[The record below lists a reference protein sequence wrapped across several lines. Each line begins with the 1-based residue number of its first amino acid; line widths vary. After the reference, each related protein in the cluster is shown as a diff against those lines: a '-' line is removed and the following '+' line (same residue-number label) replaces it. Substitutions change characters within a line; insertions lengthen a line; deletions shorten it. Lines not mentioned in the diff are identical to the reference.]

1 MATPTNIAETSFQDD
16 FGIRKAPPLRLPSP
30 GRFTKLRSQEHIDQI
45 VLHDRQDSVE
55 LNYVVQLLSQVD
67 DQDSKLSDVLQSRSW
82 EEISQDEEENAEE
95 RERKLPSS
103 AVAYQDFMN
112 AFISLLLQFLDSIG
126 EVKRHQDPH
135 NIIHSL
141 MASRQCPDVRLFKRV
156 EIDPTLV
163 ASCLPETENSRVYK
177 NIPVN
182 QLARFCD
189 IAVLKFLSTVTE
201 HTSIR
206 AVTWALD
213 YLQNLLNSM
222 ISSLNSLH
230 SFGWYGA
237 PSMRIKKGTTL
248 SLPIPTG
255 PLPNLPGPPPLP
267 PVVVVRSPPR
277 SPSRSPSRSSSR
289 SPEPFSSLASA
300 SRSALPSSATPT
312 ASNLD
317 LILPETG
324 QRSPISSPHLPHL
337 QPQQQH
343 PVVSGKV
350 TPQTPG
356 NSDSFLGA
364 HHAYQAAGSS
374 PLMGGATTKGSQ
386 RFGSET
392 GRGQG
397 DRQRRN
403 SREERAMLLTIR
415 SANSPPAESPER
427 SPSPSRRH
435 SGGSSP
441 GSASNR
447 KISPT
452 ISSPSLSFSPP
463 RGSVEQDGITVEQ
476 HVHSLPPPPPSGG
489 SPRFSL
495 SETKPPL
502 GSIQEEDEE
511 MHPFN
516 LERSSPVI
524 ISRDWSPSPDL
535 SSLPEGEEEDEEKVR
550 SKPTSTPATD
560 APNFDEQK
568 ELDTLMNGEG
578 RISLIAILHAIT
590 NLPQTQDLW
599 TEDICLKCFSLI
611 QLCMNLGLI
620 QADEPSEANS
630 AQDRRKRFQKHENLA
645 FQKHGAEKPFKA
657 HSKCIVQYSTNA
669 LIHCSTNMIIGCTND
684 NGLCKLTYKHLP
696 SQSRTIYDKLIRNL
710 RRLHLHSSAH
720 FRQALTQF
728 AATASCRK
736 LFHFL
741 HVVLQYCLQGRE
753 HMRLDSL
760 MVAIVASVLRNAVD
774 RLVELDV
781 REGAIQK
788 VSER

>member
-1 MATPTNIAETSFQDD
+1 MATPTNMAETSFLDD
-16 FGIRKAPPLRLPSP
+16 SSFAAIRKAPSLLPSP
-30 GRFTKLRSQEHIDQI
+30 GRLKLRSHEHIDQI
-45 VLHDRQDSVE
+45 VSHDRQDPFE
-55 LNYVVQLLSQVD
+55 LNYVVQLLSEID
-67 DQDSKLSDVLQSRSW
+67 DQDRNLSDVLRSRSR
-82 EEISQDEEENAEE
+82 EDTIQEE
-95 RERKLPSS
+95 REDPEDQRRKLPD
-103 AVAYQDFMN
+103 AAATYQDFVN

-141 MASRQCPDVRLFKRV
+141 MASRHCPDVRLFKRV
-156 EIDPTLV
+156 EVDPTLV
-163 ASCLPETENSRVYK
+163 ASYLPETENSDVHK

-189 IAVLKFLSTVTE
+189 IAVLKFLSTVSD
-201 HTSIR
+201 HTSTR

-213 YLQNLLNSM
+213 YLQNLLNSL

-248 SLPIPTG
+248 NLPIPSA
-255 PLPNLPGPPPLP
+255 PLPIFPGPPPLP

-289 SPEPFSSLASA
+289 SPDHFGLAST
-300 SRSALPSSATPT
+300 SRS

-317 LILPETG
+317 SILDPETG
-324 QRSPISSPHLPHL
+324 QRSPISSPHLPHH
-337 QPQQQH
+337 QVHQQQA
-343 PVVSGKV
+343 VVSGKA
-350 TPQTPG
+350 TPLKTS
-356 NSDSFLGA
+356 NSDSLLGA
-364 HHAYQAAGSS
+364 HRAAGSS
-374 PLMGGATTKGSQ
+374 PLMGGAAAKGSQ
-386 RFGSET
+386 RFGSEI
-392 GRGQG
+392 GRGQE

-403 SREERAMLLTIR
+403 SREERTMRLTIR
-415 SANSPPAESPER
+415 SPNSPPAESPER
-427 SPSPSRRH
+427 SPSPSRRY

-441 GSASNR
+441 SSTSNR
-447 KISPT
+447 KLSPT
-452 ISSPSLSFSPP
+452 VSSPSLSTSPP
-463 RGSVEQDGITVEQ
+463 RGSFEQDGVSVEQ
-476 HVHSLPPPPPSGG
+476 YLHSLPPPPPPGG
-489 SPRFSL
+489 SPRLSL
-495 SETKPPL
+495 VDSKQPL

-511 MHPFN
+511 MHPLN
-516 LERSSPVI
+516 PKPSSPVVG
-524 ISRDWSPSPDL
+524 RWSPSPGT
-535 SSLPEGEEEDEEKVR
+535 SSFQEDSEEEKEEVR
-550 SKPTSTPATD
+550 SKPSSIPA
-560 APNFDEQK
+560 PYFDEQE
-568 ELDTLMNGEG
+568 ELNTLMNGEG

-599 TEDICLKCFSLI
+599 TEDTCLKCFSLI
-611 QLCMNLGLI
+611 QLCMNLGLT

-630 AQDRRKRFQKHENLA
+630 VHNRRKQFQKHENLA

-657 HSKCIVQYSTNA
+657 HSESIVHYSTNA
-669 LIHCSTNMIIGCTND
+669 LIHCSTSMIIGCTND

-720 FRQALTQF
+720 FRQALTHF
-728 AATASCRK
+728 AATSSCRK

-741 HVVLQYCLQGRE
+741 HVVLQYCLQGRD

-788 VSER
+788 VSGKYK

>member
-16 FGIRKAPPLRLPSP
+16 VDYFAGIRRAPPPRLPSP

-45 VLHDRQDSVE
+45 VSHDWQDSVE
-55 LNYVVQLLSQVD
+55 LNYVVQLLSQID
-67 DQDSKLSDVLQSRSW
+67 DQDSKLSDVLQSRSR
-82 EEISQDEEENAEE
+82 EEISQEEEENTEE
-95 RERKLPSS
+95 RGRKLPNS
-103 AVAYQDFMN
+103 AVTYQDFMN

-141 MASRQCPDVRLFKRV
+141 MASRQCPDIRLFKRV

-163 ASCLPETENSRVYK
+163 ASCLPENENSHVHK

-213 YLQNLLNSM
+213 YLQNLLNSL

-248 SLPIPTG
+248 SLPIPSG

-289 SPEPFSSLASA
+289 SPEHFSLVTT
-300 SRSALPSSATPT
+300 SRPAVPSSGTHT

-337 QPQQQH
+337 QPQQQQ
-343 PVVSGKV
+343 PVVSGKA
-350 TPQTPG
+350 TPQNPG

-364 HHAYQAAGSS
+364 HHAYSS
-374 PLMGGATTKGSQ
+374 PLMAGAATKGSQ
-386 RFGSET
+386 RFGSEM

-397 DRQRRN
+397 DKQRRN

-447 KISPT
+447 KLSPT

-463 RGSVEQDGITVEQ
+463 RGSFEQDL
-476 HVHSLPPPPPSGG
+476 HPLPPPPPPGG
-489 SPRFSL
+489 ASRFSI

-511 MHPFN
+511 MHPLN
-516 LERSSPVI
+516 LERSSPVV
-524 ISRDWSPSPDL
+524 ISRDWSPSPDF
-535 SSLPEGEEEDEEKVR
+535 SSLPEGEEEEEEKVR
-550 SKPTSTPATD
+550 SKPTSTPTTD
-560 APNFDEQK
+560 APNFDEQR